1 VRPIFFNYLAYK
13 RSNKLMDCC
22 QMTDNEVLKPDVE
35 IPTREPAINIP
46 FSVLALIALCL
57 CIHAIRT
64 YVLSPTSDNEVL
76 YYGAFIPLRY
86 AAVDTGWT
94 IEAFTSTLS
103 YSFLH
108 ANFGH
113 VSNNVLWLVVFGSP
127 LARTLG
133 GMRFLMFWALAA
145 IIAAG
150 FHYAS
155 YMMDPSPMI
164 GASGAVSGMM
174 GAAARFGFRMSRS
187 AGGNS
192 FVPHVPALTDAL
204 RNRSVLMFLGVYLV
218 TNFLVGYSGFT
229 PGGNGASIAW
239 QAHVGGLVA
248 GFFLIPLFLPR
259 RSGLS

>member
-1 VRPIFFNYLAYK
+1 
-13 RSNKLMDCC
+13 
-22 QMTDNEVLKPDVE
+22 MTDNEVLNPDAE
-35 IPTREPAINIP
+35 IPAREPAINIP

-57 CIHAIRT
+57 GIHAIRT
-64 YVLSPTSDNEVL
+64 YVLAQASDYEVL

-86 AAVDTGWT
+86 AAADTGWT
-94 IEAFTSTLS
+94 IEAFTSTVT

-113 VSNNVLWLVVFGSP
+113 VINNSLWLVVFGSP

-133 GMRFLMFWALAA
+133 GFRFLMFWVLAA

-150 FHYAS
+150 FHFVS
-155 YMMDPSPMI
+155 NMMDPTPMI

-174 GAAARFGFRMSRS
+174 GAAARFGFRMNRG
-187 AGGNS
+187 AGGNA
-192 FVPHVPALTDAL
+192 FVPQVPSLVEAL
-204 RNRSVLMFLGVYLV
+204 RNRSVLMFLSVYLV

-229 PGGNGASIAW
+229 PGGNGANIAW

-248 GFFLIPLFLPR
+248 GFFLIPVFLPR
-259 RSGLS
+259 RISLS